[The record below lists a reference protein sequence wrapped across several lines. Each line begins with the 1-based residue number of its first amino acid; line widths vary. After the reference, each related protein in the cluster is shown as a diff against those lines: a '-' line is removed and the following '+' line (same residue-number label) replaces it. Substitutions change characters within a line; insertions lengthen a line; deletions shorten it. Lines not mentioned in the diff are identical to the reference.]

1 LIANDQHNH
10 DSDPL
15 VPSSVAKNALKSIFF
30 GRQSAQVDQESF
42 KIVLHKIIYLA
53 IKAYS

>member
-1 LIANDQHNH
+1 LIANDQHNP

-30 GRQSAQVDQESF
+30 SRQAAQVDQESF